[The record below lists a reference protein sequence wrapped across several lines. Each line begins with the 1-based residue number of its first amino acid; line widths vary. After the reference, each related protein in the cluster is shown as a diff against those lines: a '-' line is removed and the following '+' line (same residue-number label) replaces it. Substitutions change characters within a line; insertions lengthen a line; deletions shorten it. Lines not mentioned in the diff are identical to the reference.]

1 MRHSCMLLHEK
12 PDIKERNTDSIM
24 ISTISKHLNE
34 NISLEDIDRSHRIGK
49 CDPRYNGWNSI
60 Y

>member
-1 MRHSCMLLHEK
+1 MLLHEK

-49 CDPRYNGWNSI
+49 CDPRYNG
-60 Y
+60 